1 MDTKNIIVTPLALPG
16 VLLIEPVVHSD
27 TRGFFVETYNAEIAA
42 LLPPTVSFVTEGVSF
57 SKEGVIRG
65 LHFQKDTHP
74 QAKLVRC
81 AAGAVLDVIADV
93 RPDSPTY
100 GTYISVE
107 LTADSQAM
115 IYIPH
120 GYAHG
125 FMAHTDS
132 VVHYKLEAV
141 SSEAAHGVMYNDP
154 MLGIVWPI
162 EEPILSERDRSW
174 PPLTPHED

>member
-1 MDTKNIIVTPLALPG
+1 MNQTSIKVTPLELPG
-16 VLLIEPVVHSD
+16 VLLIEPVLQRD
-27 TRGFFVETYNAEIAA
+27 TRGFFVETYNSAIVAV
-42 LLPPTVSFVTEGVSF
+42 LPATATFVTEGVSF
-57 SKEGVIRG
+57 SKKGVIRG

-81 AAGAVLDVIADV
+81 ASGAVFDVIADV

-100 GTYISVE
+100 GKHISVE

-125 FMAHTDS
+125 FAAKTDS
-132 VVHYKLEAV
+132 VVHYRLEAV
-141 SSEAAHGVMYNDP
+141 SSEAAQGAMYNDP

-162 EEPILSERDRSW
+162 AEPILSERDRSW
-174 PPLTPHED
+174 PMLIPHED

>member
-1 MDTKNIIVTPLALPG
+1 MSQTKITVTPLELPG
-16 VLLIEPVVHSD
+16 VLLIEPVLYRD

-42 LLPPTVSFVTEGVSF
+42 VLPAAVSFVTEGVSF
-57 SKEGVIRG
+57 SREGVIRG

-81 AAGAVLDVIADV
+81 AGGAVLDVIADV
-93 RPDSPTY
+93 RRDSPTY
-100 GTYISVE
+100 GKHISVE

-132 VVHYKLEAV
+132 VVHYKLEMV
-141 SSEAAHGVMYNDP
+141 SPEAAHGVMYNDP
-154 MLGIVWPI
+154 VLGIVWPI
-162 EEPILSERDRSW
+162 SQPILSERDRNW